1 MWCSPPHTTKNA
13 KKEIHLCLFFI
24 YIMSILKKL
33 ATDTAAYGVSS
44 ILARLINFLF
54 GFLIIKYITQAD
66 FGTYTNFYAYA
77 GFILVVLTHG
87 METAYFR
94 FANKTE
100 SAQEAFSTSFYS
112 ILIVVLFFIIIGYV
126 FQQPIADY
134 VKEPAQYVQYFIWM
148 MAFDALSA
156 IPFAS
161 LRKQGRPILFA
172 TLKVVNILLFI
183 IINLLLFVVL
193 PKLNYEFPTTKV
205 AYIFIANILASVIT
219 FLLLLKQFNQL
230 HFSINTT
237 LYKTMIKYAMPIMLV
252 GLAGMINE
260 VLDRIIM
267 TRILP
272 FDDIT
277 NKEQLGIYGFN
288 YKFAMLVTMFLQA
301 YRYAAEPLFF
311 KHAEKHDSKQILADT
326 MKYYTICV
334 CVLFL
339 SIVLFLPLIQYLF
352 QLYSPNAKAYF
363 VGADII
369 PILLI
374 ANICL
379 GIYFNISTWYKITD
393 KTYIGAIIAIVGAII
408 TVAMNL
414 LLVPK
419 YGYFGAAWATLI
431 CYVSMVI
438 IGYITEQKFYP
449 IKYEYKRILFYLFFA
464 LTLFIVFRFG
474 IFPMQL
480 HLFTTTLLAIVA
492 LVIYIGIAYFLER
505 KLKAVIKN

>member
-1 MWCSPPHTTKNA
+1 
-13 KKEIHLCLFFI
+13 
-24 YIMSILKKL
+24 MSIVKKL

-54 GFLIIKYITQAD
+54 GFLIINYISQAE

-94 FANKTE
+94 FANKAE
-100 SAQEAFSTSFYS
+100 SQQNAFSTSFYS
-112 ILIVVLFFIIIGYV
+112 IFIAVVLFVLTGYF

-134 VKEPAQYVQYFIWM
+134 VKEPTQYVQYFIWM
-148 MAFDALSA
+148 MAFDTLSA

-161 LRKQGRPILFA
+161 LRKQGRPLMFA
-172 TLKVVNILLFI
+172 ALKVVNIILFI
-183 IINLLLFVVL
+183 LFNAFFFIIL
-193 PKLNYEFPTTKV
+193 PMFKSKGMWPGWNSTIYPNV

-219 FLLLLKQFNQL
+219 FLLLLKQLKQL
-230 HFSINTT
+230 HFSIDTK
-237 LYKTMIKYAMPIMLV
+237 LYKEMLRYAMPIMLV

-272 FDDIT
+272 YDDIT

-301 YRYAAEPLFF
+301 YRYAAEPIFF
-311 KHAEKHDSKQILADT
+311 KHAEKSDSKQILADT

-339 SIVLFLPLIQYLF
+339 SIVLFLPLIQFLF
-352 QLYSPNAKAYF
+352 QLYSPSSKAYF

-369 PILLI
+369 PILLM

-408 TVAMNL
+408 TIAMNL

-431 CYVSMVI
+431 CYVCMVI
-438 IGYITEQKFYP
+438 IGYITEQKYYA
-449 IKYEYKRILFYLFFA
+449 IQYEYKRILGYLFFA
-464 LTLFIVFRFG
+464 LTLFIFFRYLV
-474 IFPMQL
+474 FPMQL
-480 HLFTTTLLAIVA
+480 SLFINTLLALVA
-492 LVIYIGIAYFLER
+492 ILLYIGTAYFLER
-505 KLKAVIKN
+505 KLKGVIKN